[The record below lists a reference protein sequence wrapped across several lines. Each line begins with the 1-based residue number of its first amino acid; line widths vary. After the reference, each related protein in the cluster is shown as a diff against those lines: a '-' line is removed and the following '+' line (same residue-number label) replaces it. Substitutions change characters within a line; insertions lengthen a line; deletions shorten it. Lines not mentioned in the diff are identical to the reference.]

1 MTIKE
6 LIAQLEQIENKD
18 MNVIIMGTDHTDYT
32 YYNGVEETRTALL
45 CVNGEDE
52 YEMDPE
58 YEIDPYDIDIDG
70 EMEIQEAFIIDA
82 GNF

>member
-32 YYNGVEETRTALL
+32 YYNGVEETRTSLM

-82 GNF
+82 GQF

>member
-18 MNVIIMGTDHTDYT
+18 MNIIIMGTDHTDYT

-45 CVNGEDE
+45 CVNGDI
-52 YEMDPE
+52 DE